1 MVATIRLLDEKQIL
15 YVTVGI
21 NGMQNLNYYA
31 RLQNHLKIYP
41 WKLLESKKKMVM
53 SFF

>member
-1 MVATIRLLDEKQIL
+1 MDEKQIL

-31 RLQNHLKIYP
+31 RLQNNLKI
-41 WKLLESKKKMVM
+41 
-53 SFF
+53 